1 MAKLQQT
8 GLSIEALV
16 THSTQYLSKRVPQA
30 YTKAFPR
37 MFLVLALHGAPISY
51 CKYKFE
57 SNMYCKMQIMALLSH
72 PYYAYLSME
81 LDCNFIRFIATTQSK
96 LKCKEAIQKSS

>member
-30 YTKAFPR
+30 YTKAFLR
-37 MFLVLALHGAPISY
+37 MFLVLVLHGAPISY

-57 SNMYCKMQIMALLSH
+57 SNMYCKMQIIIHIMITCQWS
-72 PYYAYLSME
+72 
-81 LDCNFIRFIATTQSK
+81 
-96 LKCKEAIQKSS
+96 

>member
-8 GLSIEALV
+8 GLSTEALV
-16 THSTQYLSKRVPQA
+16 THSTQYSSKRVPQA

-37 MFLVLALHGAPISY
+37 MFLVLALHGVPISY

-57 SNMYCKMQIMALLSH
+57 SNISRQIHFDKSFAF
-72 PYYAYLSME
+72 YA
-81 LDCNFIRFIATTQSK
+81 
-96 LKCKEAIQKSS
+96 